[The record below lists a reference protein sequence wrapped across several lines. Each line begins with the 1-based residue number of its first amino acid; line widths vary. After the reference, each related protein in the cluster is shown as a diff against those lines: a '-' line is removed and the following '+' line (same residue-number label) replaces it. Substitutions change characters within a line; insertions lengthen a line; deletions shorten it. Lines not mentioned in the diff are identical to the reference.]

1 MEEKRKSAG
10 SIDIEPL
17 QEAVLTPIK
26 KYGEIESQEKY
37 ANKQTI
43 VNEKELEDILDD
55 KELKE
60 NLIQM
65 ILQNEWPFSDISD
78 GEKFAKLL
86 VIIQRDIDSDL
97 SNELSKTDI
106 TEGESDNSDLL
117 HKKIANY
124 MLKMVEK
131 LYENQLDDYSLM
143 NSTPKFEYELIIER
157 NKDDTNSLS
166 RNPNTTVM
174 LVGSDKVIR
183 NSVSLSDDSH
193 TKISFPIMGNPQ
205 ITLTMILEFSIMVKN
220 ASLNNV
226 FFNLVLFQNCTRIS
240 KFPNIMQ
247 FEGKINDLSPK

>member
-65 ILQNEWPFSDISD
+65 ILQNEWPISDISD

-97 SNELSKTDI
+97 SDELSKIDI
-106 TEGESDNSDLL
+106 TEGKPDKSDLL
-117 HKKIANY
+117 HKKITNY

-131 LYENQLDDYSLM
+131 LYGNQIDDYSSM
-143 NSTPKFEYELIIER
+143 KSTPKFEYEVIIER
-157 NKDDTNSLS
+157 NKDDTNSV
-166 RNPNTTVM
+166 R
-174 LVGSDKVIR
+174 
-183 NSVSLSDDSH
+183 
-193 TKISFPIMGNPQ
+193 
-205 ITLTMILEFSIMVKN
+205 
-220 ASLNNV
+220 
-226 FFNLVLFQNCTRIS
+226 
-240 KFPNIMQ
+240 
-247 FEGKINDLSPK
+247 

>member
-1 MEEKRKSAG
+1 MGRKSAG

-43 VNEKELEDILDD
+43 INEKELKDILDD

-65 ILQNEWPFSDISD
+65 ILQNEWPISDISD
-78 GEKFAKLL
+78 GEKLAKLL

-97 SNELSKTDI
+97 SNELSKIDS
-106 TEGESDNSDLL
+106 TEGESDKSDLL
-117 HKKIANY
+117 HKKITNY
-124 MLKMVEK
+124 MLKIVEN
-131 LYENQLDDYSLM
+131 LYENQLDDYSLLK
-143 NSTPKFEYELIIER
+143 STPKFEYESIIEK
-157 NKDDTNSLS
+157 NKNDTNSVS
-166 RNPNTTVM
+166 QNPNTTVM

-205 ITLTMILEFSIMVKN
+205 ITLTMILEFSIM
-220 ASLNNV
+220 
-226 FFNLVLFQNCTRIS
+226 
-240 KFPNIMQ
+240 
-247 FEGKINDLSPK
+247 

>member
-26 KYGEIESQEKY
+26 KYGEIESQEKF

-43 VNEKELEDILDD
+43 VNEKELRDILDD

-65 ILQNEWPFSDISD
+65 ILQNEWPISDISD

-97 SNELSKTDI
+97 SNELSKIDI
-106 TEGESDNSDLL
+106 TDGESDKSDFL
-117 HKKIANY
+117 HKEITNY

-131 LYENQLDDYSLM
+131 LYENQLDDYSLLK
-143 NSTPKFEYELIIER
+143 STPKFEYEVIIER
-157 NKDDTNSLS
+157 NRNDTNSV
-166 RNPNTTVM
+166 R
-174 LVGSDKVIR
+174 
-183 NSVSLSDDSH
+183 
-193 TKISFPIMGNPQ
+193 
-205 ITLTMILEFSIMVKN
+205 
-220 ASLNNV
+220 
-226 FFNLVLFQNCTRIS
+226 
-240 KFPNIMQ
+240 
-247 FEGKINDLSPK
+247 